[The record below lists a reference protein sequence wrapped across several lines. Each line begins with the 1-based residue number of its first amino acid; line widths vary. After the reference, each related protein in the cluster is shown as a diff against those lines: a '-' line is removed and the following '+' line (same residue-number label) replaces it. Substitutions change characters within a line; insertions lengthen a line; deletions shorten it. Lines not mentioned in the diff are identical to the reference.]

1 MKTGILFSLGLIAGT
16 GLAFSIDRPAEDP
29 NAPQAPELTP
39 MPQTATPLP
48 GKPVRLGFV
57 PAIVPQAL
65 VAQLEL
71 NGFPGVL
78 VSKVIPDSP
87 ASKAGLQEND
97 VVVKLGDVSLSNPG
111 DIVEA
116 MRDKVPGE
124 KITAIYYHKGQR
136 TTVELV
142 LDDETLSSEEIL
154 AAQGSDQ
161 SPTAQPARAMRRPA
175 LSAMPN
181 THSFSLSIGPNGIR
195 TASGGAS
202 QAMAQ
207 MQQIMEMMMSNA
219 TIDDKMLKSLNLTP
233 GFGSFLHNMQDLSKQ
248 SMPRVGSMSG
258 SGFGSSNVHLS
269 DSKGTV
275 SVRTIEGKGT
285 TVRVTDSAGKVLYE
299 GPYNTQAEKDAV
311 PSVVRERLKSVL
323 DNNFCF

>member
-1 MKTGILFSLGLIAGT
+1 MAD
-16 GLAFSIDRPAEDP
+16 SIDRAAEDP

-39 MPQTATPLP
+39 MPESATPLP

-65 VAQLEL
+65 IAQLEL

-78 VSKVIPDSP
+78 VSKVLPNSP
-87 ASKAGLQEND
+87 AAKAGLQEND

-124 KITAIYYHKGQR
+124 KITAVYYHKGQR
-136 TTVELV
+136 TTAELV
-142 LDDETLSSEEIL
+142 LDDEALSSEEIL
-154 AAQGSDQ
+154 ASQGSDQ
-161 SPTAQPARAMRRPA
+161 SPTAQTTAMRRRT

-181 THSFSLSIGPNGIR
+181 TRSFSLSIGPNGIR
-195 TASGGAS
+195 TTSGGAA

-207 MQQIMEMMMSNA
+207 MQQIMEMMMSSA
-219 TIDDKMLKSLNLTP
+219 TLDDKMLKSLNLSP
-233 GFGSFLHNMQDLSKQ
+233 GFGTFLHNMQDLSKQ
-248 SMPRVGSMSG
+248 SMPRVGSMSSG
-258 SGFGSSNVHLS
+258 MGFGSSNVHLS

-275 SVRTIEGKGT
+275 SVQTIDGKGT
-285 TVRVTDSAGKVLYE
+285 MVRVTDSAGKVLYE